1 MLSPALPSRHRQ
13 KSGCLRCQ
21 EADSSP
27 TRLAATLGSPAT
39 ELRSRHLCSRLKDL
53 EKLDPTAEES
63 TPYDVGRAA
72 QSSSAVILGS
82 SATGLRSRHIHRR
95 WKDLEKLDPTA
106 QDSSSSEPG
115 RASTRRSKFRRRQG
129 LLHAPHF
136 VMAQNEIISKP
147 IHVILD
153 GDNYSLWA
161 QGMCSFL
168 KGRKLWLY
176 VTGQRHP
183 PTPQKDESE
192 DAFAL
197 RLEDWDGVN
206 HQIIT
211 WLRNTSTP
219 SVSMEFGGYDT
230 AKDVWDMLASR
241 YAGSDGAREH
251 HLMVTLYQLRQDPGE
266 RITAFHSRMRFLW
279 DQLAAS
285 EPVIKSVSNAQLVST
300 HRERTRLHQF
310 LMGVLDDFE
319 SVRSQLLNRSPLPT
333 VNQAV
338 NDLVCEE
345 TRLKSHHSS
354 QPHTTVLATPVSV
367 DPTVTAPPKGH
378 DKRRSNKK
386 NSHLICAFCKHRGH
400 TIDQC
405 NMRARIL
412 QRSAALTASESVPSS
427 DAAPFDPVSLT
438 TPTYSIADLQALFNQ
453 VQIPSSSASNPALSV
468 TPGISSEW
476 FLDSA
481 CCNHMTDNPHLTSA
495 HTPPILPTITTADG
509 SAMTVSHVGS
519 ISTPNLS
526 VSDVFCVPKLHLNLL
541 SVGQL
546 TELGLN
552 LFFSSRG
559 CLVQDSRTGQI
570 VGTAR
575 KVGRLFELTS
585 LHFPS
590 SSVSAPVIAASASIE
605 LWHSRLGH
613 VSLPRIQTL
622 TQYSKAIKV
631 FRSDNA
637 REYRQTDF
645 STILKHYGTIFH
657 TSCAG
662 TSQQNGRAERK
673 LRHILDTVR
682 ALTNAASTPVSFW
695 GEAALTAV
703 YTINRCPSPVIQNT
717 TPYER
722 APNFNPALNYV
733 VFLAMALKKRGTGV
747 MIQLPNVF
755 ESLGHVVF
763 WEHKMFYSL
772 PSFSAGNDDSQA
784 DPLPNLFPEIP
795 SPSAESVNPISDESP
810 SADPSSDVSPTTDPT
825 FDESPL
831 SAPAANPVNT
841 TAPEP
846 RRSHRQAMKEELD
859 ALLKTGTWDL
869 VDLPAGKSAIGC
881 KWVYKIKTRSDGTVD
896 RYKARLVAKGFTQEY
911 GIDYEET
918 FAPVARLSSLPPGF
932 SQPPGF
938 SHKVCRLRRA
948 LYGLKQAPRAWFAKF
963 SSTISQHGF
972 SASSYDSALFFRRS
986 DHGITLLLLYVD
998 DMIITGD
1005 DVQGIQDLK
1014 RFLGQHFEMKDLG
1027 PLSYFL
1033 GLEVSSSSDG
1043 YYLTQ
1048 AKYTSDLISRA
1059 GITDS
1064 KIVDTPIEYNN
1075 RLNTHDGEPLPDA
1088 TLYRQLVGSLV
1099 YLTVTRPDISYAV
1112 HIVSQ
1117 FMAAPRSLH
1126 YAAVLRILRYL
1137 KGTLFHGLHF
1147 SSQSSLTLQAYSDA
1161 DWAGDPTDRRSTTG
1175 YCFLLGDSL
1184 ISWRSKKQSVVARS
1198 STEAEYRAL
1207 ADTTAELLW
1216 LRWLLQDLG
1225 IDCSTAVPIHCDN
1238 QSAIQIAHNDV
1249 FHERTKHIEIDCH
1262 FVRHHLLQGTLQL
1275 RSVSSQDQLA
1285 DIFTKPMPPGR
1296 FRDLISKLKL
1306 VSLHPT

>member
-1 MLSPALPSRHRQ
+1 MLSLALPSRHRQ

-27 TRLAATLGSPAT
+27 NRLAATLGSPAT

-53 EKLDPTAEES
+53 EKLDPTAQES

-72 QSSSAVILGS
+72 
-82 SATGLRSRHIHRR
+82 
-95 WKDLEKLDPTA
+95 
-106 QDSSSSEPG
+106 
-115 RASTRRSKFRRRQG
+115 TRRPKFRRRYPRFFSYRTPITTPPPPLERSRG
-129 LLHAPHF
+129 AGPNRARFVLIGARTRRHAP
-136 VMAQNEIISKP
+136 VKVPAPSRSSSRATRTNQK
-147 IHVILD
+147 
-153 GDNYSLWA
+153 NY
-161 QGMCSFL
+161 
-168 KGRKLWLY
+168 
-176 VTGQRHP
+176 
-183 PTPQKDESE
+183 
-192 DAFAL
+192 
-197 RLEDWDGVN
+197 
-206 HQIIT
+206 
-211 WLRNTSTP
+211 
-219 SVSMEFGGYDT
+219 
-230 AKDVWDMLASR
+230 
-241 YAGSDGAREH
+241 
-251 HLMVTLYQLRQDPGE
+251 
-266 RITAFHSRMRFLW
+266 
-279 DQLAAS
+279 
-285 EPVIKSVSNAQLVST
+285 
-300 HRERTRLHQF
+300 
-310 LMGVLDDFE
+310 
-319 SVRSQLLNRSPLPT
+319 
-333 VNQAV
+333 
-338 NDLVCEE
+338 
-345 TRLKSHHSS
+345 
-354 QPHTTVLATPVSV
+354 
-367 DPTVTAPPKGH
+367 
-378 DKRRSNKK
+378 
-386 NSHLICAFCKHRGH
+386 HLICAFCKHRGH
-400 TIDQC
+400 TIDRC
-405 NMRARIL
+405 NMRAGIL

-427 DAAPFDPVSLT
+427 DAASFDPVSLT
-438 TPTYSIADLQALFNQ
+438 TPTYSIADLQALFSQ
-453 VQIPSSSASNPALSV
+453 VQALSSSASNSALSV

-495 HTPPILPTITTADG
+495 HTPPVLPTITTADG

-526 VSDVFCVPKLHLNLL
+526 ISDVFCVPKLHLNLL

-570 VGTAR
+570 VGSAR

-622 TQYSKAIKV
+622 VSRGLLGSVSSSPFDCMPCQLGKQPALPFNNSESIASATFDLIHSDVWGPSPVPTTQYSKAIKV

-645 STILKHYGTIFH
+645 STILKHYGTVFH

-682 ALTNAASTPVSFW
+682 ALTNAASTPASFW
-695 GEAALTAV
+695 GEAALTALQTTV
-703 YTINRCPSPVIQNT
+703 YSRFLVVSVLFFFNHMS
-717 TPYER
+717 
-722 APNFNPALNYV
+722 ALNFNPAPSSV
-733 VFLAMALKKRGTGV
+733 VFLAMALKKRG
-747 MIQLPNVF
+747 N
-755 ESLGHVVF
+755 S
-763 WEHKMFYSL
+763 
-772 PSFSAGNDDSQA
+772 DSQA

-810 SADPSSDVSPTTDPT
+810 PADPSSDESPTADPT

-846 RRSHRQAMKEELD
+846 RRSHRVSTLPSHLRDFHCFSAFATLHEPHTFREASSDPLWQQAMKEELD

-918 FAPVARLSSLPPGF
+918 FAPMDVKNAFLNGELTEEVYMQLPPGF

-938 SHKVCRLRRA
+938 SPKVCRLRRA

-1175 YCFLLGDSL
+1175 
-1184 ISWRSKKQSVVARS
+1184 
-1198 STEAEYRAL
+1198 TEAEYRAL

-1238 QSAIQIAHNDV
+1238 RSAIQIAHNDV

-1306 VSLHPT
+1306 VSVHPT

>member
-1 MLSPALPSRHRQ
+1 MEQ
-13 KSGCLRCQ
+13 KT
-21 EADSSP
+21 ADSD
-27 TRLAATLGSPAT
+27 TRRALT
-39 ELRSRHLCSRLKDL
+39 RRLKI
-53 EKLDPTAEES
+53 
-63 TPYDVGRAA
+63 RC
-72 QSSSAVILGS
+72 AV
-82 SATGLRSRHIHRR
+82 T
-95 WKDLEKLDPTA
+95 
-106 QDSSSSEPG
+106 
-115 RASTRRSKFRRRQG
+115 
-129 LLHAPHF
+129 LLHAPPRASTSSLPH
-136 VMAQNEIISKP
+136 VKPPGRHVNPNPLEI
-147 IHVILD
+147 
-153 GDNYSLWA
+153 SLWFK
-161 QGMCSFL
+161 MKFLNPFTSFL
-168 KGRKLWLY
+168 MGITTLLGSK
-176 VTGQRHP
+176 
-183 PTPQKDESE
+183 
-192 DAFAL
+192 
-197 RLEDWDGVN
+197 
-206 HQIIT
+206 IIT

-219 SVSMEFGGYDT
+219 FVSMEFGGYDT
-230 AKDVWDMLASR
+230 AKEDS
-241 YAGSDGAREH
+241 
-251 HLMVTLYQLRQDPGE
+251 GE

-285 EPVIKSVSNAQLVST
+285 EPVIRSVSDAKLVST

-319 SVRSQLLNRSPLPT
+319 SVRNQLLNRSPLPT

-338 NDLVCEE
+338 NDLVREE
-345 TRLKSHHSS
+345 TRLKSHRSS
-354 QPHTTVLATPVSV
+354 QPHTTVLATPASV
-367 DPTVTAPPKGH
+367 DPTVQLRR
-378 DKRRSNKK
+378 RRS
-386 NSHLICAFCKHRGH
+386 A
-400 TIDQC
+400 T
-405 NMRARIL
+405 
-412 QRSAALTASESVPSS
+412 LTASESVPSS
-427 DAAPFDPVSLT
+427 DAASFDPVSLT
-438 TPTYSIADLQALFNQ
+438 TPTYSITDLQALFSQ
-453 VQIPSSSASNPALSV
+453 VQAPSSSASNPTLSV

-495 HTPPILPTITTADG
+495 HTPPVLPTITTADG
-509 SAMTVSHVGS
+509 STMTVSHVGS

-552 LFFSSRG
+552 LFFSSHG

-631 FRSDNA
+631 FRSNNA

-703 YTINRCPSPVIQNT
+703 YTINRCPSPVVQNT

-722 APNFNPALNYV
+722 LFGTAPNYSLLK
-733 VFLAMALKKRGTGV
+733 VFGCVCFVLLQPHERTKLQPRSQLCCFLGYGLEEKGYRCYDPTAKRLRV
-747 MIQLPNVF
+747 
-755 ESLGHVVF
+755 SRHVVF

-772 PSFSAGNDDSQA
+772 PSFSA
-784 DPLPNLFPEIP
+784 
-795 SPSAESVNPISDESP
+795 VNPISDESP

-846 RRSHRQAMKEELD
+846 RRSHRVS
-859 ALLKTGTWDL
+859 T
-869 VDLPAGKSAIGC
+869 LPSHRVSTLPSHLRDFHCFSAFATLHEPHTFREASSDPLWC
-881 KWVYKIKTRSDGTVD
+881 TRSRLDQMVLLIAT
-896 RYKARLVAKGFTQEY
+896 RLVSLPKDSLKSMALN
-911 GIDYEET
+911 YEET
-918 FAPVARLSSLPPGF
+918 FAPVAHLSSVRTLIAVSASRHWPLFQMDVKNAFLNGELTEEVYMQLPPGF

-938 SHKVCRLRRA
+938 SHKVCRLRQA

-963 SSTISQHGF
+963 NSTISQHGF

-1033 GLEVSSSSDG
+1033 GLEGLFHPPMVTISLKPS
-1043 YYLTQ
+1043 TH
-1048 AKYTSDLISRA
+1048 LILSL
-1059 GITDS
+1059 
-1064 KIVDTPIEYNN
+1064 E
-1075 RLNTHDGEPLPDA
+1075 
-1088 TLYRQLVGSLV
+1088 QLVGSLV

-1126 YAAVLRILRYL
+1126 YAVVLRILRYL

-1161 DWAGDPTDRRSTTG
+1161 DWTGDPTDRHSTTG

-1198 STEAEYRAL
+1198 STEAEYRAI
-1207 ADTTAELLW
+1207 ADTTVELLW

-1238 QSAIQIAHNDV
+1238 RSAIQIAHNDV